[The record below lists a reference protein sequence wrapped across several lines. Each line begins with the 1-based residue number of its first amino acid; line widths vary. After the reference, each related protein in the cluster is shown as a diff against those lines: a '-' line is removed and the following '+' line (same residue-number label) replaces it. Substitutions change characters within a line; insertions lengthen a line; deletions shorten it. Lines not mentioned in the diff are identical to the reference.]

1 MTPTKT
7 TQAKKLNWG
16 ILGAARVN
24 ERLLPAIIEAQNSQ
38 LVAIAS
44 RRAGAAKATLD
55 KYAPCHGNVNCYD
68 DLESLINDE
77 NVHAVYCPM
86 ANNEHVEWALKAI
99 NAGKHVLIEKPM
111 ALTVADIEAIEQAAL
126 KNNVK
131 VMEGFMYRFHPQHA
145 RVKELVESGLIGD
158 VLSVRASYSFLMK
171 PNRMYRIAGSVENGG
186 GAMWDIGPYAIHTL
200 RWAMGLNNV
209 GLKNLDLG
217 NAAQN
222 GKPIEPKSVTV
233 HAKFNEAG
241 ADIVTSGILDFGNDS
256 EGRARFGHFDVSF
269 ERSRKSEY
277 EIIGTKG
284 WLKCHAAWVFQ
295 NDVPV
300 ISWALED
307 GKYAEE
313 RFAHSNHFNLEIEHF
328 SDCVLNDKAPMLDL
342 ADAKNN
348 CKAIEAVLKSAAIG
362 GLVVCK

>member
-1 MTPTKT
+1 MS
-7 TQAKKLNWG
+7 KLKWG

-24 ERLLPAIIEAQNSQ
+24 ERLLPAIIEASNSE

-55 KYAPCHGNVNCYD
+55 KYAPCHPNVTCYD
-68 DLESLINDE
+68 DMDALIADK
-77 NVHAVYCPM
+77 NVDAIYCPM
-86 ANNEHVEWALKAI
+86 ANNEHAAWALKAI

-111 ALTVADIEAIEQAAL
+111 ALTVADIDAIEAAAI

-145 RVKELVESGLIGD
+145 RVKEIVESGLIGD
-158 VLSVRASYSFLMK
+158 VLSCKASYSFLMR
-171 PNRMYRIAGSVENGG
+171 PARMYRIASGVKEGG
-186 GAMWDIGPYAIHTL
+186 GAMWDIGPYAIHSL
-200 RWAMGLNNV
+200 RWAFCLNGGL
-209 GLKNLDLG
+209 
-217 NAAQN
+217 
-222 GKPIEPKSVTV
+222 EPKSVIA
-233 HAKFNEAG
+233 HAKLNEAG
-241 ADIVTSGILDFGNDS
+241 ADIVTSGVLDFGNDA
-256 EGRARFGHFDVSF
+256 EGRARFGHFDISF

-284 WLKCHAAWVFQ
+284 WVKCHAAWVFQ

-313 RFAHSNHFNLEIEHF
+313 RFAPSNHFTFRNRAFQRLRVE
-328 SDCVLNDKAPMLDL
+328 
-342 ADAKNN
+342 
-348 CKAIEAVLKSAAIG
+348 
-362 GLVVCK
+362 

>member
-1 MTPTKT
+1 MNDITD
-7 TQAKKLNWG
+7 KKLSWG

-24 ERLLPAIIEAQNSQ
+24 ERLLPAIIEASNSK

-44 RRAGAAKATLD
+44 RRAGAARATLE
-55 KYAPCHGNVNCYD
+55 KYAPCHANVTCYD
-68 DLESLINDE
+68 DLDTLINDA
-77 NVHAVYCPM
+77 NVQAIYCPM
-86 ANNEHVEWALKAI
+86 ANNEHVKWALKAI

-111 ALTVADIEAIEQAAL
+111 ALTVADIKVIERAAI

-145 RVKELVESGLIGD
+145 RVKEIVASGLIGD
-158 VLSVRASYSFLMK
+158 VLSVSASFSFLMK
-171 PNRMYRIAGSVENGG
+171 PARMYRIASGVELGG

-200 RWAMGLNNV
+200 RWAMGLSH
-209 GLKNLDLG
+209 GTK
-217 NAAQN
+217 N
-222 GKPIEPKSVTV
+222 GKPAEPILVTA
-233 HAKFNEAG
+233 HAKFNDVG

-256 EGRARFGHFDVSF
+256 EGRARFGHFDISF

-284 WLKCHAAWVFQ
+284 WVKCHATWVFQ
-295 NDVPV
+295 NDEPV

-313 RFAHSNHFNLEIEHF
+313 RFAPSNHFNLEIEHF
-328 SDCVLNDKAPMLDL
+328 SDCVLNDKAPLLDF
-342 ADAKNN
+342 ADAIDN
-348 CKAIEAVLKSAAIG
+348 CRAIEAVLKSAVTGRAVA
-362 GLVVCK
+362 LSVNA